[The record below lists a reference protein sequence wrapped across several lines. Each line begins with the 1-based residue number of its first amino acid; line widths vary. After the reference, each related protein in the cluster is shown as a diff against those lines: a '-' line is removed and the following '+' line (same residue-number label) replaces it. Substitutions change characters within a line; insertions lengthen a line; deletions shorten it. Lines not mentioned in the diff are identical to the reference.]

1 MINYKEISKPYQPIT
16 IIPIDNRGVVET
28 FNDIC

>member
-1 MINYKEISKPYQPIT
+1 MASLYEFSESFQMSKP
-16 IIPIDNRGVVET
+16 IPIDNRGVVET